1 MQRYCGK
8 KSSTGRRGGT
18 VGGSGIGSWVGGG
31 GIGGRGRV
39 GGLGV
44 GFRITSLASGTV
56 LPCSAARPEA
66 HEANSVLFLH
76 AHNRLLPQGTT
87 EKAQYTDKP
96 F

>member
-31 GIGGRGRV
+31 GPGGGGRV

>member
-1 MQRYCGK
+1 MERYRGR
-8 KSSTGRRGGT
+8 KSSTGRSGGT

-31 GIGGRGRV
+31 GTGGRGRV

-44 GFRITSLASGTV
+44 GFRITSLASGTG

-76 AHNRLLPQGTT
+76 ARNTVL
-87 EKAQYTDKP
+87 
-96 F
+96 